1 MKKDIV
7 LRDGSVATVTVL
19 KMYANV
25 YPYRTMGWK
34 MDLPSGLTSSPYT
47 YWVDSSAV
55 ITDTAL
61 RAEKFS
67 VFENVF
73 IESLKKE
80 DFRFAKKP
88 GYQPI
93 GYVIRLEYNG
103 CNAYGVSLKSYK
115 DHWDNRTGLKVAY
128 ERLRNKATDF
138 IADTDEIHLELFQE
152 GKIAQLINLAKS

>member
-7 LRDGSVATVTVL
+7 LRDGSVATVTIL

-34 MDLPSGLTSSPYT
+34 MDLPSGLTSSPYL
-47 YWVDSSAV
+47 YWERESSML
-55 ITDTAL
+55 TDTSL

-73 IESLKKE
+73 VESLKKE

-93 GYVIRLEYNG
+93 GYVIRLQYNG

-115 DHWDNRTGLKVAY
+115 DRWDNRTGLKVAY

-138 IADTDEIHLELFQE
+138 IADTEEVHLELFQE